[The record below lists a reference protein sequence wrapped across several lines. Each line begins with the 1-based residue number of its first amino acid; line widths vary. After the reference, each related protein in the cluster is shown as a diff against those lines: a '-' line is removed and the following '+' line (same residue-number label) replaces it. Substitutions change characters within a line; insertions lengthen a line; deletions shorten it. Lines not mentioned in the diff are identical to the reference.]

1 MKKIFMVL
9 AAIVIC
15 GMLFTGCKKSDST
28 TNPDPTPTPTTL
40 TVMYKVDNTQGDLVV
55 SDCFKLNV
63 TYTNADGQSIT
74 ENGITLPWTKSVE
87 VTPPFN
93 AKMEGEYVYNE
104 AELPDVV
111 VSGKRYGI
119 GSYTSSSLS
128 IVMIG
133 TLGSASKENFLNL
146 MASHPDRLKF
156 TMEKDF

>member
-1 MKKIFMVL
+1 MLYRNCRSSFRRLLLLLLWKWYVYRRAFFKRVARLEHLWISTNEFLYSDV
-9 AAIVIC
+9 IVA
-15 GMLFTGCKKSDST
+15 GYA
-28 TNPDPTPTPTTL
+28 
-40 TVMYKVDNTQGDLVV
+40 V
-55 SDCFKLNV
+55 DCF
-63 TYTNADGQSIT
+63 
-74 ENGITLPWTKSVE
+74 